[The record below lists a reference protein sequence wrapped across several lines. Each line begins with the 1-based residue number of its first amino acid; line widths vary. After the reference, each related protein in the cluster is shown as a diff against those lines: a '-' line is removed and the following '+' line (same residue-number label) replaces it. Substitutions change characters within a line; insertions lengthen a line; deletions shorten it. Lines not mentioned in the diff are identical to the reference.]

1 MELNIDQIKEIQQNR
16 DPYLMIDYVTKLEP
30 GKLCEGYKDL
40 NEDEWFFAVHWPG
53 DPNMPGMLQIEA
65 LVQTAAISILSLPNN
80 KGKIMY
86 LINANNLKFTKKI
99 TPKKRFIIKTR
110 VISFNRGIAKCEGQG
125 FIDNQEAC
133 KAEFNLILPSEI
145 QKYKLNKNT

>member
-1 MELNIDQIKEIQQNR
+1 M
-16 DPYLMIDYVTKLEP
+16 TKLEP
-30 GKLCEGYKDL
+30 GKLRESYKDL
-40 NEDEWFFAVHWPG
+40 NEDEWFFTVHWPG
-53 DPNMPGMLQIEA
+53 DPNMPGLLQIEA

-99 TPKKRFIIKTR
+99 TPKKRFIIKTK
-110 VISFNRGIAKCEGQG
+110 VNSFKRGIANCVGQG
-125 FIDNQEAC
+125 LIDNQEAC

-145 QKYKLNKNT
+145 QKYKLKTNT